1 MLFLN
6 LLVAPEEPFDGRSLY
21 DRLKEQRDAKDLE
34 FEESR
39 KFKNMIRGLDES
51 DADHLNEI
59 QEDSAKR
66 VRKQIE
72 EEKNELN
79 GELSERF
86 LRSCTDFNHFLDYR
100 AQVAKLQE
108 ISAEKVEHH
117 QTLWAFKLTKTI
129 F

>member
-1 MLFLN
+1 M
-6 LLVAPEEPFDGRSLY
+6 APEEPFDGRSLY

-59 QEDSAKR
+59 QEDSAKK

-72 EEKNELN
+72 EEQNELN
-79 GELSERF
+79 GELSEQ
-86 LRSCTDFNHFLDYR
+86 LPLSCTNFNYLSDYR

-108 ISAEKVEHH
+108 ISAEKVEQH
-117 QTLWAFKLTKTI
+117 QITLSHPN
-129 F
+129 